1 MTTLRVQS
9 SLPARLIRAAGN
21 MFTPFQDADRLCVL
35 NYHRVL
41 AEPDP
46 LFDDEPTVETFR
58 WQMRLLSRYF
68 NVLSLPEAIAKL
80 AAGRLPARA
89 VCITFDD
96 GYRSVHDL
104 ALPVLNEFGL
114 PATVFVSTAY
124 LDSGAMW
131 NETIADAVRRLPDGT
146 ADLSGAGIGIGARE
160 LRSAEDRRHLL
171 NELTA
176 HAKYLPPAER
186 LALTERLTALVGG
199 GGADSL
205 MLTPEMIRT
214 MAARRFEIGA
224 HTVSHPIL
232 TSLNDDAA
240 RHEIEQC
247 KRDLEAITGTPV
259 RYFAYPNG
267 KVGKDFDER
276 HKEMVRAA
284 GFAAA
289 FSTEVGPAVR
299 GRDLFQLPR
308 SRPWDA
314 NPFLFGLRLLR
325 WLAQE

>member
-1 MTTLRVQS
+1 MTTLRVPS
-9 SLPARLIRAAGN
+9 SLPARLMRAAGN

-35 NYHRVL
+35 NYHRIL
-41 AEPDP
+41 AQPDP
-46 LFDDEPTVETFR
+46 LLDDEPTVETFR

-68 NVLSLPEAIAKL
+68 NVLPLHEAIARL
-80 AAGRLPARA
+80 AAGRLPPRA

-104 ALPVLNEFGL
+104 AMPVLNAFKL

-124 LDSGAMW
+124 LDSSAMW
-131 NETIADAVRRLPDGT
+131 NETIAHSVRHLPDG
-146 ADLSGAGIGIGARE
+146 AVDLSAAGIGVRE
-160 LRSAEDRRHLL
+160 LRTDTDRRNLL

-176 HAKYLPPAER
+176 HAKYMPPAER
-186 LALTERLTALVGG
+186 QALTERLIAMVGG
-199 GGADSL
+199 SGADGL

-214 MAARRFEIGA
+214 MAAQGFEIGA

-232 TSLNDDAA
+232 TSLTEDAA

-247 KRDLEAITGTPV
+247 KRDLEAITGSPV

-267 KVGKDFDER
+267 KVGKDFDEQ

-284 GFAAA
+284 GFVAA
-289 FSTEVGPAVR
+289 FSTEVGAAVR
-299 GRDLFQLPR
+299 GRDLFQVPR

>member
-1 MTTLRVQS
+1 MTTLPVHS
-9 SLPARLIRAAGN
+9 SLPARLIRAAGT

-35 NYHRVL
+35 NYHRIL
-41 AEPDP
+41 AQPDP
-46 LFDDEPTVETFR
+46 LLDDEPTVETFR
-58 WQMRLLSRYF
+58 WQMRLVARYF
-68 NVLSLPEAIAKL
+68 NVLSLPDAIARL
-80 AAGRLPARA
+80 SAGRLPPRA

-104 ALPVLNEFGL
+104 AMPVLNEFGL

-124 LDSGAMW
+124 LDSGTMW
-131 NETIADAVRRLPDGT
+131 NETIADAVRRLPDG
-146 ADLSGAGIGIGARE
+146 AVDLSGAGLGMRE
-160 LRSAEDRRHLL
+160 LRTSDDRRNLL

-176 HAKYLPPAER
+176 HAKYMPPAER
-186 LALTERLTALVGG
+186 QALTERLMAMVGG

-214 MAARRFEIGA
+214 MAAQRFEIGA

-232 TSLNDDAA
+232 TSISDDAA

-247 KRDLEAITGTPV
+247 KRDLETITGAPV

-276 HKEMVRAA
+276 HKEMVRSA

>member
-1 MTTLRVQS
+1 MTTLPVPS
-9 SLPARLIRAAGN
+9 NLPARLIRAAA

-35 NYHRVL
+35 NYHRIL
-41 AEPDP
+41 AQPDP
-46 LFDDEPTVETFR
+46 LLDDEPTVETFR
-58 WQMRLLSRYF
+58 WQMRLVARYF
-68 NVLSLPEAIAKL
+68 NVLSLPDAIARL
-80 AAGRLPARA
+80 SAGRLPPRA

-104 ALPVLNEFGL
+104 AMPVLNEFGL

-124 LDSGAMW
+124 LDSGTMW
-131 NETIADAVRRLPDGT
+131 NETIADAVRRLPDG
-146 ADLSGAGIGIGARE
+146 AVDLSGAGLGMRE
-160 LRSAEDRRHLL
+160 LRTSDDRRNLL

-176 HAKYLPPAER
+176 HAKYMPPAER
-186 LALTERLTALVGG
+186 QALTERLMAMVGG

-214 MAARRFEIGA
+214 MAAQRFEIGA

-232 TSLNDDAA
+232 TSLSDEAA

-247 KRDLEAITGTPV
+247 KRDLEAITGAPV

-276 HKEMVRAA
+276 HKEMVRSA

-299 GRDLFQLPR
+299 GGDLFQLPR

>member
-1 MTTLRVQS
+1 MTTLHVPS
-9 SLPARLIRAAGN
+9 SLPARLIRTVGT
-21 MFTPFQDADRLCVL
+21 MFTPFEDAERLCVL
-35 NYHRVL
+35 NYHRIL
-41 AEPDP
+41 AQPDP
-46 LFDDEPTVETFR
+46 LLDDEPTVDTFR
-58 WQMRLLSRYF
+58 WQMRLVARYF
-68 NVLSLPEAIAKL
+68 NVLSLPDAMARL
-80 AAGRLPARA
+80 AAGRLPPRA
-89 VCITFDD
+89 ICITFDD
-96 GYRSVHDL
+96 GYRSIHDL
-104 ALPVLNEFGL
+104 ALPVLREFGL

-131 NETIADAVRRLPDGT
+131 NEIIADAVRRLPDGA
-146 ADLSGAGIGIGARE
+146 ADLCSAGLGMRE
-160 LRSAEDRRHLL
+160 LRTSEDRRNLL

-186 LALTERLTALVGG
+186 QALTERLMAMVGG
-199 GGADSL
+199 GRADNL

-214 MAARRFEIGA
+214 MAGQGFEIGG

-232 TSLNDDAA
+232 TSLSDEAA

-247 KRDLEAITGTPV
+247 KRDLEDITGTPV

-276 HKEMVRAA
+276 HKEMVRSA

>member
-1 MTTLRVQS
+1 MTTLRVPG
-9 SLPARLIRAAGN
+9 SLPARLVRAAAN
-21 MFTPFQDADRLCVL
+21 VLTPFQRGDRLCVL
-35 NYHRVL
+35 NYHRIL

-58 WQMRLLSRYF
+58 WQMRLLARYF
-68 NVLSLPEAIAKL
+68 NVLSLPEAMAGL
-80 AAGRLPARA
+80 AAGRLPPRA

-96 GYRSVHDL
+96 GYRSIHDL

-114 PATVFVSTAY
+114 PATVFISTAY
-124 LDSGAMW
+124 LDSGTMW
-131 NETIADAVRRLPDGT
+131 NETIAGAVRRLPDG
-146 ADLSGAGIGIGARE
+146 AVDLSAAGIGVRL
-160 LRSAEDRRHLL
+160 LRTQADRKDLL

-176 HAKYLPPAER
+176 HAKYLPPAQR
-186 LALTERLTALVGG
+186 LALTERLAGLAGG
-199 GGADSL
+199 GGDEGL
-205 MLTPEMIRT
+205 MLTPQMIRT
-214 MAARRFEIGA
+214 MAAQRFEIGA

-232 TSLNDDAA
+232 TSLDDDAA
-240 RHEIEQC
+240 RHEIVQG
-247 KRDLEAITGTPV
+247 KRDLEAITGAPV

-267 KVGKDFDER
+267 KPGKDFDQR
-276 HKEMVRAA
+276 HMEMVRAA

-308 SRPWDA
+308 SRPWDG
-314 NPFLFGLRLLR
+314 NPFMFGLRLLR

>member
-1 MTTLRVQS
+1 MTTLHVPS
-9 SLPARLIRAAGN
+9 SLPARLIRTVGT
-21 MFTPFQDADRLCVL
+21 MFTPFEDAERLCVL
-35 NYHRVL
+35 NYHRIL
-41 AEPDP
+41 AQPDP
-46 LFDDEPTVETFR
+46 LLDDEPTVDTFR
-58 WQMRLLSRYF
+58 WQMRLVARYF
-68 NVLSLPEAIAKL
+68 NVLSLPDAIARL
-80 AAGRLPARA
+80 AAGRLPPRA
-89 VCITFDD
+89 ICITFDD
-96 GYRSVHDL
+96 GYRSIHDL
-104 ALPVLNEFGL
+104 AMPVLKEFGL

-131 NETIADAVRRLPDGT
+131 NEIIADAVRHLPDG
-146 ADLSGAGIGIGARE
+146 AVDLCGAGLGMRE
-160 LRSAEDRRHLL
+160 LRTSEDRRHLL

-186 LALTERLTALVGG
+186 QALTERLMAMVGG
-199 GGADSL
+199 GRADNL

-214 MAARRFEIGA
+214 MAAQGFEIGA

-232 TSLNDDAA
+232 TSLSDEAA

-276 HKEMVRAA
+276 HKEMVRSA

-314 NPFLFGLRLLR
+314 HPFLFGLRLLR

>member
-1 MTTLRVQS
+1 MTTLPVHS
-9 SLPARLIRAAGN
+9 SLPARLVRAVGT

-35 NYHRVL
+35 NYHRIL
-41 AEPDP
+41 AQPDP
-46 LFDDEPTVETFR
+46 LLDDEPTVETFR
-58 WQMRLLSRYF
+58 WQMRLVARYF
-68 NVLSLPEAIAKL
+68 NVLSLPDAIARL
-80 AAGRLPARA
+80 AAGRLPPRA
-89 VCITFDD
+89 ICITFDD

-104 ALPVLNEFGL
+104 AMPVLNEFGL

-124 LDSGAMW
+124 LDSGTMW
-131 NETIADAVRRLPDGT
+131 NETIADAVRRLPDGA
-146 ADLSGAGIGIGARE
+146 ADLSGAGLGMRE
-160 LRSAEDRRHLL
+160 LRTGDDRRKLL

-176 HAKYLPPAER
+176 HAKYLPPKER
-186 LALTERLTALVGG
+186 LALTERLAAMVGG
-199 GGADSL
+199 GGGHDL

-214 MAARRFEIGA
+214 MAAQRFEIGA

-232 TSLNDDAA
+232 TSLSDDAA
-240 RHEIEQC
+240 RHEIEQG
-247 KRDLEAITGTPV
+247 KRDLEAIIGTPV

-276 HKEMVRAA
+276 HKDMVRAA
-284 GFAAA
+284 GFVAA
-289 FSTEVGPAVR
+289 FSTEVGAAVR
-299 GRDLFQLPR
+299 GRDLFQVPR

>member
-1 MTTLRVQS
+1 MTTLPVPS
-9 SLPARLIRAAGN
+9 SLPARLIRAAGT

-35 NYHRVL
+35 NYHRIL
-41 AEPDP
+41 AQPDP
-46 LFDDEPTVETFR
+46 LLDDEPTVETFR
-58 WQMRLLSRYF
+58 WQMRLVARYF
-68 NVLSLPEAIAKL
+68 NVLPLPDAIARL
-80 AAGRLPARA
+80 AVGRLPPRA
-89 VCITFDD
+89 ICITFDD
-96 GYRSVHDL
+96 GYRSIHDL
-104 ALPVLNEFGL
+104 AMPVLNEFGL

-124 LDSGAMW
+124 LDSGTMW
-131 NETIADAVRRLPDGT
+131 NETIADAVRRLPDG
-146 ADLSGAGIGIGARE
+146 AVDLSGTGLGMRE
-160 LRSAEDRRHLL
+160 VRTSDDRRNLL

-186 LALTERLTALVGG
+186 QALTERLTVMVGG
-199 GGADSL
+199 GRADKL

-214 MAARRFEIGA
+214 MAAQRFEIGA

-232 TSLNDDAA
+232 TSLSDEAA
-240 RHEIEQC
+240 RHEIEQG

-276 HKEMVRAA
+276 HKEMVRNA
-284 GFAAA
+284 GFTAA

>member
-1 MTTLRVQS
+1 M
-9 SLPARLIRAAGN
+9 IRAAA

-35 NYHRVL
+35 NYHRIL
-41 AEPDP
+41 AQPDP
-46 LFDDEPTVETFR
+46 LLDDEPTVETFR
-58 WQMRLLSRYF
+58 WQMRLVARYF
-68 NVLSLPEAIAKL
+68 NVLSLPDAIARL
-80 AAGRLPARA
+80 SAGRLPPRA

-104 ALPVLNEFGL
+104 AMPVLNEFGL

-124 LDSGAMW
+124 LDSGTMW
-131 NETIADAVRRLPDGT
+131 NETIADAVRRLPDG
-146 ADLSGAGIGIGARE
+146 AVDLSGAGLGMRE
-160 LRSAEDRRHLL
+160 LRTSDDRRNLL

-176 HAKYLPPAER
+176 HAKYMPPAER
-186 LALTERLTALVGG
+186 QALTERLMAMVGG

-214 MAARRFEIGA
+214 MAAQRFEIGA

-232 TSLNDDAA
+232 TSLSDEAA

-247 KRDLEAITGTPV
+247 KRDLEAITGAPV

-276 HKEMVRAA
+276 HKEMVRSA

-299 GRDLFQLPR
+299 GGDLFQLPR

>member
-1 MTTLRVQS
+1 MSTLPVQS
-9 SLPARLIRAAGN
+9 SLPSRLIRAAGS

-35 NYHRVL
+35 NYHRIL
-41 AEPDP
+41 AQPDP

-58 WQMRLLSRYF
+58 WQMRLLARYF
-68 NVLSLPEAIAKL
+68 NVLTLPEAIARL
-80 AAGRLPARA
+80 GAGRLPPRA

-96 GYRSVHDL
+96 GYRSTHDL

-124 LDSGAMW
+124 LDSGTMW
-131 NETIADAVRRLPDGT
+131 NETIADAVRRLPDG
-146 ADLSGAGIGIGARE
+146 AVDLSAAGLGVRE
-160 LRSAEDRRHLL
+160 LRTGTNRRDLL

-176 HAKYLPPAER
+176 HAKYLPPPER
-186 LALTERLTALVGG
+186 LALTERLMAMVGG
-199 GGADSL
+199 GRGDGL

-214 MAARRFEIGA
+214 MAAQRFEIGA

-232 TSLNDDAA
+232 TSLTDEAA
-240 RHEIEQC
+240 RHEIEQG

-284 GFAAA
+284 GFTAA
-289 FSTEVGPAVR
+289 FSTEVGAAVR

-308 SRPWDA
+308 SRPWDTK
-314 NPFLFGLRLLR
+314 PFLFGLRLLR

>member
-1 MTTLRVQS
+1 MTTLRAPS
-9 SLPARLIRAAGN
+9 SFAARLIRAAGN

-35 NYHRVL
+35 NYHRIL
-41 AEPDP
+41 AQPDP
-46 LFDDEPTVETFR
+46 LLDDEPTVETFR

-68 NVLSLPEAIAKL
+68 NVLSLHEAIVRL
-80 AAGRLPARA
+80 AAGSLPPRA

-104 ALPVLNEFGL
+104 AMPVLNEFGL
-114 PATVFVSTAY
+114 PATVFVSTGY
-124 LDSGAMW
+124 LNAGAMW
-131 NETIADAVRRLPDGT
+131 NETIADAVRRLPDG
-146 ADLSGAGIGIGARE
+146 AVDLSAAGIGVRE
-160 LRSAEDRRHLL
+160 LRTDADRRNLL
-171 NELTA
+171 NELNA
-176 HAKYLPPAER
+176 QAKYLPPAER
-186 LALTERLTALVGG
+186 LALTERLIAMVGG
-199 GGADSL
+199 SGAYGL

-214 MAARRFEIGA
+214 MAAQRFEIGA

-232 TSLNDDAA
+232 TSLSEDAA

-247 KRDLEAITGTPV
+247 KRDLEAITGSPV

-289 FSTEVGPAVR
+289 FSTEVGAAVR
-299 GRDLFQLPR
+299 GRDVFQVPR